1 MLIWGAAS
9 TATMFVQSASGFYLV
24 RLSDGNV
31 EAGFFPG
38 VILYLTFWY
47 PERYRAR
54 IIAFFM
60 SAIPLSGVVS
70 GAVSGWIL
78 AHTENAGG
86 LHDIQMGLKFI
97 W

>member
-1 MLIWGAAS
+1 
-9 TATMFVQSASGFYLV
+9 
-24 RLSDGNV
+24 
-31 EAGFFPG
+31 
-38 VILYLTFWY
+38 
-47 PERYRAR
+47 
-54 IIAFFM
+54 
-60 SAIPLSGVVS
+60 VS